1 MSIVNTD
8 KYTIAIVE
16 DELSL
21 QELIQ
26 INLESEGYHVKVYSK
41 GDEAIKDLANLIR
54 FDLIILDV
62 MLPNVSGLDI
72 CEAIRKSSM
81 TPILF
86 LSAKG
91 TTADRIQGLKKGGS
105 DYLVKPFDLEELLLK
120 IQILLKSFG
129 QNDTN
134 DIEIGG
140 KTVDFNTY
148 EVSDKDGVIT
158 TLTKKEI
165 DLLKLFYENEGIV
178 ISRNEILDKV
188 WGYNHYPTTRTVD
201 NFILTFRKLFENNSK
216 SPNHFLSIRG
226 VGYKF
231 IK

>member
-1 MSIVNTD
+1 MNTD

-26 INLESEGYHVKVYSK
+26 INLESEGYQVKVYSK
-41 GDEAIKDLANLIR
+41 GDEAIEDLANLIR

-72 CEAIRKSSM
+72 CEAIRKSSL

-120 IQILLKSFG
+120 IKILLKSFG

-134 DIEIGG
+134 DVEIGG

-148 EVSDKDGVIT
+148 EVSDKGVVIT

-165 DLLKLFYENEGIV
+165 DLLKLFYENEGMV

>member
-1 MSIVNTD
+1 MNSD

-26 INLESEGYHVKVYSK
+26 INLESEGYQVKVYSK
-41 GDEAIKDLANLIR
+41 GDDAINDMANLIR

-72 CEAIRKSSM
+72 CEAIRESSM

-120 IQILLKSFG
+120 IQILLKSFA
-129 QNDTN
+129 QNDKN
-134 DIEIGG
+134 SA
-140 KTVDFNTY
+140 KNAP
-148 EVSDKDGVIT
+148 
-158 TLTKKEI
+158 
-165 DLLKLFYENEGIV
+165 
-178 ISRNEILDKV
+178 RN
-188 WGYNHYPTTRTVD
+188 
-201 NFILTFRKLFENNSK
+201 
-216 SPNHFLSIRG
+216 
-226 VGYKF
+226 
-231 IK
+231 

>member
-1 MSIVNTD
+1 VNSD

-26 INLESEGYHVKVYSK
+26 INLESEGYQVKVYSK
-41 GDEAIKDLANLIR
+41 GDDAINDMANLIR

-72 CEAIRKSSM
+72 CEAIRESSM

-120 IQILLKSFG
+120 IQILLKSFA
-129 QNDTN
+129 QNDKN
-134 DIEIGG
+134 SAEIGG
-140 KTVDFNTY
+140 KTVDFKTY
-148 EVSDKDGVIT
+148 EVSDKGEVIT

-165 DLLKLFYENEGIV
+165 DLLKLFYENEGLV

-201 NFILTFRKLFENNSK
+201 NFILTFRKLFESNSK

>member
-1 MSIVNTD
+1 MNSE
-8 KYTIAIVE
+8 KFTIAIVE

-26 INLESEGYHVKVYSK
+26 LNLESEGYQVKVYSK
-41 GDEAIKDLANLIR
+41 GDDAINDLDNLIR

-120 IQILLKSFG
+120 IKILLKSFA

-134 DIEIGG
+134 DAEIGG
-140 KTVDFNTY
+140 KTIDFKTY
-148 EVSDKDGVIT
+148 EVRCQGELIT

-165 DLLKLFYENEGIV
+165 DLLKLFYENEGMV

-201 NFILTFRKLFENNSK
+201 NFILTFRKLFEIKSK
-216 SPNHFLSIRG
+216 SPKHFLSIRG

>member
-1 MSIVNTD
+1 VNSD

-26 INLESEGYHVKVYSK
+26 INLESEGYQVKVYSK
-41 GDEAIKDLANLIR
+41 GDEAINDLDNLIR

-120 IQILLKSFG
+120 IQILLKSFA
-129 QNDTN
+129 QNDTS
-134 DIEIGG
+134 DAEIGG
-140 KTVDFNTY
+140 KTVDFKTY
-148 EVSDKDGVIT
+148 EVSDKDEVIT

-165 DLLKLFYENEGIV
+165 DLLKLFYENEGMV

-201 NFILTFRKLFENNSK
+201 NFILTFRKLFESNSK
-216 SPNHFLSIRG
+216 SPQHFLSIRG

>member
-1 MSIVNTD
+1 MSIVSSD

-26 INLESEGYHVKVYSK
+26 INLESEGYQVKVYSK
-41 GDEAIKDLANLIR
+41 GDEAINDLANLIR

-134 DIEIGG
+134 DAEIGG
-140 KTVDFNTY
+140 KNVDFNTY
-148 EVSDKDGVIT
+148 EVSDKGNLIT

-165 DLLKLFYENEGIV
+165 DLLKLFYENEGMV

-201 NFILTFRKLFENNSK
+201 NFILTFRKLFEKNSK
-216 SPNHFLSIRG
+216 SPKHFLSIRG

>member
-1 MSIVNTD
+1 M
-8 KYTIAIVE
+8 
-16 DELSL
+16 
-21 QELIQ
+21 
-26 INLESEGYHVKVYSK
+26 
-41 GDEAIKDLANLIR
+41 
-54 FDLIILDV
+54 
-62 MLPNVSGLDI
+62 
-72 CEAIRKSSM
+72 
-81 TPILF
+81 
-86 LSAKG
+86 
-91 TTADRIQGLKKGGS
+91 
-105 DYLVKPFDLEELLLK
+105 LK

-134 DIEIGG
+134 DAEIGG
-140 KTVDFNTY
+140 KNVDFNTY
-148 EVSDKDGVIT
+148 EVSDKGSIVT
-158 TLTKKEI
+158 TLSKKEI
-165 DLLKLFYENEGIV
+165 DLLKLFYDNEGMV